1 MSNCIEN
8 TQRGFRTQRMIE
20 DEMERKRQKHD
31 CCLINAETKKEMV
44 EKYKN
49 DGDTFEN
56 AFKRIDEDYA

>member
-1 MSNCIEN
+1 
-8 TQRGFRTQRMIE
+8 MIE

-49 DGDTFEN
+49 DEDAFEN
-56 AFKRIDEDYA
+56 AFKRIDEHA